1 MANSPYWDGDLTID
15 HGALRDMLDVHTVHD
30 VLKRLE
36 IPCHIQLEPEQTERI
51 VGVFAK
57 SEADAR
63 GAIRGNRHTMLTDD
77 DISDTRYSRCVLGA
91 VLASVIGDTAVYIS
105 TRSEH
110 HGPLGGGT
118 LAIIARQLPGEDS
131 TR

>member
-1 MANSPYWDGDLTID
+1 
-15 HGALRDMLDVHTVHD
+15 MLDVHTVHE

-36 IPCHIQLEPEQTERI
+36 IPCHVQLEPEQTERI

-63 GAIRGNRHTMLTDD
+63 GVIRGKRHTMLTDD

-105 TRSEH
+105 TRAEH

-118 LAIIARQLPGEDS
+118 LAIIARQF
-131 TR
+131 